1 MLVSSV
7 QQVVVCSA
15 VFCIVCS
22 FAMFVVDTTRDNV
35 VETYSNIGLVKAVYV
50 ENNISL

>member
-15 VFCIVCS
+15 VLCIVRS
-22 FAMFVVDTTRDNV
+22 FAMFVVDTTRDHIV
-35 VETYSNIGLVKAVYV
+35 DAYSNIGLVKVVYV